1 MQECSRHISE
11 FERNQKWFRENFQR
25 LLKKYREQFVAVF
38 REKVIDH
45 DEDLE
50 SLVKR
55 VKEKTKGAKGIYI
68 EFVSDK
74 PIEMIL

>member
-55 VKEKTKGAKGIYI
+55 VKERTKGAKGIYI